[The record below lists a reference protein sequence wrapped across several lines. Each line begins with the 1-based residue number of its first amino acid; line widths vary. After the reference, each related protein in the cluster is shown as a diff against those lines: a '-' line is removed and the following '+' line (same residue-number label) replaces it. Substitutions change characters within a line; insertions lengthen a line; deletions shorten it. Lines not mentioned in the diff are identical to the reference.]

1 MSHNFQMG
9 YSVEKENYADNVDKK
24 KHKLQF
30 VNHTVIVVTSGCE
43 HQDWNHLYRNHLY
56 IHLI

>member
-24 KHKLQF
+24 KNINFSLL
-30 VNHTVIVVTSGCE
+30 TT
-43 HQDWNHLYRNHLY
+43 L
-56 IHLI
+56 

>member
-24 KHKLQF
+24 NTNFSLL
-30 VNHTVIVVTSGCE
+30 TT
-43 HQDWNHLYRNHLY
+43 L
-56 IHLI
+56 